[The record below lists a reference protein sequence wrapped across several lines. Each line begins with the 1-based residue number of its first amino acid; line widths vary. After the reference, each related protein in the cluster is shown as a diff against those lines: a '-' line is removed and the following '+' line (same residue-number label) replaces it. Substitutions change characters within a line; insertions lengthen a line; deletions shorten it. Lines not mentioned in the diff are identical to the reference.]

1 MVIKIARD
9 FHNTLSIHSLINLS
23 LHVKHSVA
31 REQPFKD
38 KVFLYRFRA
47 DEDGSNAMPSSDDV
61 NGANEHIKEGLAS
74 LLHRGPDATLRLILR
89 KP

>member
-1 MVIKIARD
+1 MS
-9 FHNTLSIHSLINLS
+9 NNL
-23 LHVKHSVA
+23 VA

-38 KVFLYRFRA
+38 KVFLYRFRS
-47 DEDGSNAMPSSDDV
+47 DEDGNAAMPTSDDV
-61 NGANEHIKEGLAS
+61 NSANEHIKEGLTS

>member
-1 MVIKIARD
+1 MSKYP
-9 FHNTLSIHSLINLS
+9 
-23 LHVKHSVA
+23 VA

-38 KVFLYRFRA
+38 KVFLYRFRS
-47 DEDGSNAMPSSDDV
+47 DEDGNTAMPASDDV
-61 NGANEHIKEGLAS
+61 NSANEHIKEGLTS

>member
-1 MVIKIARD
+1 MTVGQSR
-9 FHNTLSIHSLINLS
+9 NSLINFS
-23 LHVKHSVA
+23 PFQSPTVA
-31 REQPFKD
+31 KEQPFKD

-47 DEDGSNAMPSSDDV
+47 DEDGSGTMPTADDV
-61 NGANEHIKEGLAS
+61 NSANEHIKEGLNS

>member
-1 MVIKIARD
+1 MTVGY
-9 FHNTLSIHSLINLS
+9 HELPLSNSLFLFNVL
-23 LHVKHSVA
+23 LVA
-31 REQPFKD
+31 KEQPFKD

-47 DEDGSNAMPSSDDV
+47 DEDGSGTMPTTDDV
-61 NGANEHIKEGLAS
+61 NSANEHIKEGLNA

>member
-1 MVIKIARD
+1 MHAS
-9 FHNTLSIHSLINLS
+9 T
-23 LHVKHSVA
+23 VA

-38 KVFLYRFRA
+38 KVFLYRFRL
-47 DEDGSNAMPSSDDV
+47 DEDGSGNMPTSDDI
-61 NGANEHIKEGLAS
+61 NGANEHIKEGLTS